1 MPTQRS
7 PWLVKIHELLADGA
21 WHDREALVDAAMP
34 LVPPG
39 KAARQAAYDRARL
52 AATRRAQGVPTIP
65 SNGRPQD
72 TQTVGARTKV
82 THSLSAATRRGHLE
96 RRTVNGVIQIRLA
109 NVKVRPHR
117 HTPVGQ

>member
-1 MPTQRS
+1 MPTPRS
-7 PWLVKIHELLADGA
+7 PWMVKIYELLADGA
-21 WHDREALVDAAMP
+21 WHDRETLVLAAMP

-72 TQTVGARTKV
+72 TQTVGARAKV

-96 RRTVNGVIQIRLA
+96 RRTVDAHPQIRLA
-109 NVKVRPHR
+109 PQED
-117 HTPVGQ
+117 TPT